1 MATNKKLFPVYLAPE
16 EKVVLSQAAH
26 REGRS
31 LSSYLA
37 RSALLRAETMH
48 GLTVGGGKPCKKTS

>member
-1 MATNKKLFPVYLAPE
+1 MANKTLFPVYLAPE
-16 EKVVLSQAAH
+16 EKKVLRQAAH

-37 RSALLRAETMH
+37 RAGLLRAETMH
-48 GLTVGGGKPCKKTS
+48 GLTVEDGKCKKTR